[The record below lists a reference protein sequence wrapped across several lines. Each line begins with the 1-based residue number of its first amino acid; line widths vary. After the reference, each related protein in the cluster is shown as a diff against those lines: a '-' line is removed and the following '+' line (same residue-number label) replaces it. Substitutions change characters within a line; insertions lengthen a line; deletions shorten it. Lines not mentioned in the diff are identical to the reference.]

1 MTKLNIRVLVVILTV
16 VSLVRGI
23 SPPSK
28 PVPNGLGVS
37 PSAPPSKPVGIAPP
51 KPTNIPVSTNPGIV
65 PPLKPTLVNIGSNLP
80 PIIPTLPGIIAP
92 PKPIIPTMPVSINF
106 GIPPPPKPT
115 IIPAVPISINP
126 GIILPPKPTLPPL
139 IAPPKPTRTFSFGLP
154 ITKPTN
160 IPTSVVKSPWTV
172 VITTTVTSCDW
183 DAYNRN
189 IVYPREPRIRASYPY
204 PFVAPQVH
212 PYQPINLDLN
222 PKDLKKIN
230 KLVDKVVASK
240 LKQFVREYDDPFDD
254 DF

>member
-1 MTKLNIRVLVVILTV
+1 MRKLNIRILVVILTV
-16 VSLVRGI
+16 VSLVKGI

-28 PVPNGLGVS
+28 PVPNGFGVS

-65 PPLKPTLVNIGSNLP
+65 PPPKPTLVNIGSNLP
-80 PIIPTLPGIIAP
+80 PKPTIIPTLPGIIP
-92 PKPIIPTMPVSINF
+92 
-106 GIPPPPKPT
+106 
-115 IIPAVPISINP
+115 
-126 GIILPPKPTLPPL
+126 PPKPTLPPL
-139 IAPPKPTRTFSFGLP
+139 IAPPKPTRTFSFGFP
-154 ITKPTN
+154 ITKPTSM
-160 IPTSVVKSPWTV
+160 PTSVVTSGWTV

-189 IVYPREPRIRASYPY
+189 IVYPREPRIKASYSY

-212 PYQPINLDLN
+212 PYQPINFDLN

-240 LKQFVREYDDPFDD
+240 LKQFVREYDDPFVD